1 MVSELLFRDGDQ
13 VHKCLEAWMEGFSCR
28 LRGLASGQVRN
39 LRGEGLPNGGEGG
52 LVDGQGVERAG
63 QGG

>member
-1 MVSELLFRDGDQ
+1 MFGSLDGRVFLQ
-13 VHKCLEAWMEGFSCR
+13 VERAGQWPGQKFERG
-28 LRGLASGQVRN
+28 GLAKR
-39 LRGEGLPNGGEGG
+39 GEGG